1 MKLVLS
7 IACALAFN
15 SIAAL
20 AQTAP
25 DFSGTWTMDL
35 TRSEAAAQGTPIGP
49 VTVAIRQAPGEVNI
63 ETTRNGRTEA
73 VRYLP
78 VSAKATGASEPM
90 GSFRWDG
97 AKLVTRL
104 VTDINKQAITVEE
117 VRSLDAGGK
126 EMTVEVMLV
135 VEHGYQSGGT
145 GVARPQNSPNT
156 SKGINVFVRTPA
168 KSQ

>member
-1 MKLVLS
+1 MKLFLS
-7 IACALAFN
+7 IACVVTLN
-15 SIAAL
+15 SATVFP
-20 AQTAP
+20 QSFP

-49 VTVAIRQAPGEVNI
+49 VTIVIRQAPGEVRI

-78 VSAKATGASEPM
+78 ASAKVTGAGELV

-97 AKLVTRL
+97 PKLVTSL

-117 VRSLDAGGK
+117 IRSLDPAGR
-126 EMTVEVMLV
+126 EMTVEVSLV

-145 GVARPQNSPNT
+145 GLVRSQNSPNT
-156 SKGINVFVRTPA
+156 SKGINVFVKAP
-168 KSQ
+168 

>member
-1 MKLVLS
+1 MKIVQS
-7 IACALAFN
+7 IACIIALSCVAVG
-15 SIAAL
+15 
-20 AQTAP
+20 AQSAP

-35 TRSEAAAQGTPIGP
+35 TRSEAAAQGTPTGP
-49 VTVAIRQAPGEVNI
+49 VTVAIRQTPGEVNI

-78 VSAKATGASEPM
+78 VSAKATGATEPM
-90 GSFRWDG
+90 GSFRWEG

-117 VRSLDAGGK
+117 VRSLDPAGR

-156 SKGINVFVRTPA
+156 SKGINVFVKAR
-168 KSQ
+168 

>member
-1 MKLVLS
+1 MKIVLS
-7 IACALAFN
+7 IACILALGFVAVG
-15 SIAAL
+15 
-20 AQTAP
+20 AQTSP

-49 VTVAIRQAPGEVNI
+49 VTVAIRQTPGEVNI
-63 ETTRNGRTEA
+63 ETTRNGRTEV

-78 VSAKATGASEPM
+78 ASAKATGGSEPM
-90 GSFRWDG
+90 GSFRFDG

-117 VRSLDAGGK
+117 VRSLDATGR

-156 SKGINVFVRTPA
+156 SKGINVFVKAR
-168 KSQ
+168 

>member
-1 MKLVLS
+1 
-7 IACALAFN
+7 
-15 SIAAL
+15 
-20 AQTAP
+20 
-25 DFSGTWTMDL
+25 MDM

-49 VTVAIRQAPGEVNI
+49 VTVAIRQTPGEVNI

-78 VSAKATGASEPM
+78 ASVKATGASEPI

-104 VTDINKQAITVEE
+104 VTDINKQAITIEE
-117 VRSLDAGGK
+117 TRTLDAAGR
-126 EMTVEVMLV
+126 EMTVIVMLV

-145 GVARPQNSPNT
+145 GVVRPQNSPNT
-156 SKGINVFVRTPA
+156 SKGINVFVKAP
-168 KSQ
+168 